1 MFRQVPVLPVVVPL
15 AAVALAV
22 LLNVLARR
30 GRLTAPRAAV
40 AVALCV
46 YGAGVV
52 ANTVFPVFLDK
63 PPAHASWD
71 GHLSLVLLVH
81 YEVADALMNVAVFV
95 PLGALV
101 PLLVARPSWPRT
113 VLVAVGVSLGI
124 EVSQLI
130 TARLLGGGH
139 LADVN
144 DLLFDVLGG
153 ALGYG
158 LLRAGTRIP
167 RVAALVDRFRW
178 ADPAPA
184 APRVGG
190 PRAAGP
196 RAAGPAVA
204 GAAHRD

>member
-15 AAVALAV
+15 AAAALAV
-22 LLNVLARR
+22 LLAVLARR

-52 ANTVFPVFLDK
+52 ANTVFPIFLDK
-63 PPAHASWD
+63 PAADAPWDAHLA
-71 GHLSLVLLVH
+71 LVPLVD

-95 PLGALV
+95 PLGVLV
-101 PLLVARPSWPRT
+101 PLLLARSSWPRV
-113 VLVAVGVSLGI
+113 VLVAVGVGLGI

-144 DLLFDVLGG
+144 DLLFNVLGG

-158 LLRAGTRIP
+158 LLRAGTRVP
-167 RVAALVDRFRW
+167 RAAALVDRFRW
-178 ADPAPA
+178 SDPAPA
-184 APRVGG
+184 G
-190 PRAAGP
+190 PHAGGP

-204 GAAHRD
+204 EAARRG